1 MQTPDLS
8 KQPSLQIYDF
18 LIPLISAFST
28 SFSIDKSLHSL
39 NTSSLGFSLP
49 PIPSRPPPHMPHRVE
64 SMPIPSSHRR
74 DYDYPYDHS
83 YRRPSPPPIATLSH
97 SPSLSVSSL
106 DRSSVSSP
114 APRRSPAD
122 RSVDSHSGYS
132 DPYYS
137 QEQMARSRPYPH
149 DPVRD
154 SGRSSHSYAYSSR
167 PHPEHRYSHDSHP
180 YHVSPAYNS
189 PPLSHA
195 STGTRE
201 SSSLSYPLPGQN
213 HYTIG
218 YTDDAATK
226 LSDRVRRR
234 CFNCCTTDTS
244 TWRRSNLSPG
254 KVLCN
259 KCGLFERTHGRSR
272 PDQFPHRRG
281 PLATSMTRPRTP
293 PQSTQLP
300 PISTHVAPLAPYH
313 YSHPSIPPLTS
324 IHDSRKPQHPNQLP
338 EIQSWIDA
346 PAPRTAYPSSSDR
359 SHDHILPLRQRS
371 PSRLQH
377 HVDMRPSS
385 VHGAVA

>member
-1 MQTPDLS
+1 
-8 KQPSLQIYDF
+8 
-18 LIPLISAFST
+18 
-28 SFSIDKSLHSL
+28 
-39 NTSSLGFSLP
+39 
-49 PIPSRPPPHMPHRVE
+49 MPHRVDN
-64 SMPIPSSHRR
+64 RR
-74 DYDYPYDHS
+74 DYDY
-83 YRRPSPPPIATLSH
+83 YRRPTPPPIATLH

-114 APRRSPAD
+114 APRRSPT
-122 RSVDSHSGYS
+122 DSAYS
-132 DPYYS
+132 DYYA
-137 QEQMARSRPYPH
+137 QDHMRSRYPH

-154 SGRSSHSYAYSSR
+154 AARYTYSPR
-167 PHPEHRYSHDSHP
+167 PHSEHRYSHDSYSYP
-180 YHVSPAYNS
+180 TYS

-195 STGTRE
+195 TLGARDSA
-201 SSSLSYPLPGQN
+201 SLTYPLPGQN
-213 HYTIG
+213 HYAIG

-254 KVLCN
+254 KVVCPLVMSLDHHAHGVQLCN

-300 PISTHVAPLAPYH
+300 PISTHIAPLAPYH

-324 IHDSRKPQHPNQLP
+324 IPDARKPQHPNQLP
-338 EIQSWIDA
+338 EIQSWIDDA
-346 PAPRTAYPSSSDR
+346 PAVRTAYPSSSDR
-359 SHDHILPLRQRS
+359 VHDHILPLRHERS

-377 HVDMRPSS
+377 VDMRPSS
-385 VHGAVA
+385 LHGAVA

>member
-1 MQTPDLS
+1 
-8 KQPSLQIYDF
+8 
-18 LIPLISAFST
+18 
-28 SFSIDKSLHSL
+28 
-39 NTSSLGFSLP
+39 
-49 PIPSRPPPHMPHRVE
+49 MPHRVE
-64 SMPIPSSHRR
+64 LSSPRHRR
-74 DYDYPYDHS
+74 DYDYL
-83 YRRPSPPPIATLSH
+83 YRRPSPPPIATLH

-114 APRRSPAD
+114 APRRSPT
-122 RSVDSHSGYS
+122 DSAYS
-132 DPYYS
+132 DYYS
-137 QEQMARSRPYPH
+137 QEQMRSRYTH

-154 SGRSSHSYAYSSR
+154 SARYTYSPR
-167 PHPEHRYSHDSHP
+167 PHEHRYTNEP
-180 YHVSPAYNS
+180 YSYHLSPTYSS
-189 PPLSHA
+189 PPLAHA
-195 STGTRE
+195 TPGTRE
-201 SSSLSYPLPGQN
+201 SGSLSYPLPGQS
-213 HYTIG
+213 HYSIG

-313 YSHPSIPPLTS
+313 YGHPSIAPLTS
-324 IHDSRKPQHPNQLP
+324 IPDSRKPQHPNQLP
-338 EIQSWIDA
+338 EIQSWIDDA
-346 PAPRTAYPSSSDR
+346 PVSRTAYPSSSDR
-359 SHDHILPLRQRS
+359 AHDHILPLRQRS
-371 PSRLQH
+371 PPRLQ
-377 HVDMRPSS
+377 HVDMRTS
-385 VHGAVA
+385 GAVA